1 MTDGHGYVFEVQWD
15 DPESELSRQPILG
28 MGRFEHEAVAFDAAN
43 GLYYLTEDDHSE
55 ESVSFLYRFRPDDPS
70 PRPGALHAGGT
81 LEALAAGEDG
91 PARWLPVD
99 PDNAHAAAL
108 EAGATRFRRLEGCTL
123 AAGAIWFADTD
134 GGPERLGQLFRY
146 VPAHERLEL
155 VFESDDDSRLDRPD
169 NLTTAPRGDVVAAE
183 GGPGE
188 NRLLGFTPAG
198 DVYSL
203 ARSVED
209 LFAGPCFSPD
219 GTTLFVNLYRAGMT
233 LAIRGPSAERL

>member
-1 MTDGHGYVFEVQWD
+1 MAEGHGYVFEVQWD
-15 DPESELSRQPILG
+15 DPESELSRQPIFG
-28 MGRFEHEAVAFDAAN
+28 MGRFEHEAVAFDTD

-99 PDNAHAAAL
+99 PDNAHGAAL
-108 EAGATRFRRLEGCTL
+108 EAGATRFRRLEGCTSGRCGL
-123 AAGAIWFADTD
+123 VRGHGRRPGAPRPALPLSARAGASRA
-134 GGPERLGQLFRY
+134 L
-146 VPAHERLEL
+146 
-155 VFESDDDSRLDRPD
+155 FESDDDSRLDRPD
-169 NLTTAPRGDVVAAE
+169 NLATSPRGDVVAAE

-198 DVYSL
+198 EVYSL
-203 ARSVED
+203 ARSAED